1 MGTILLLVGLLIF
14 IAVAIWWMAY
24 RRDPS
29 IILPTSETSQVGIF
43 SSKPSAPAIVRS
55 KFFPDQLY
63 VGKQVILDSSL
74 RVMLNN
80 LLFLFPT
87 DALIVDKFKYF
98 DVEGNSFEEIDFQKI
113 GTSSY
118 RVLYDNVESTM
129 YFLNHVMTTNLD
141 DGEVPPMAS
150 QDVVTLT
157 ENDDT
162 YEYTDMSG
170 LLQVTLNQDGQYGK
184 DRLIRVYEREITP
197 EDNEYLICIMDKHNV
212 VDYYVGFNIS
222 PLQLED
228 I

>member
-24 RRDPS
+24 RRNPS
-29 IILPTSETSQVGIF
+29 IILPETPEVNIF
-43 SSKPSAPAIVRS
+43 SQKTKSPSIVRS

-63 VGKQVILDSSL
+63 VGKQVKLDSSL

-98 DVEGNSFEEIDFQKI
+98 DVEGNPFEEIDFQKI
-113 GTSSY
+113 GTSGY
-118 RVLYDNVESTM
+118 RVLYDKFENTM
-129 YFLNHVMTTNLD
+129 YFLNHVMSTPVGNDETPVMVSN
-141 DGEVPPMAS
+141 
-150 QDVVTLT
+150 DVVTLT
-157 ENDDT
+157 EDGNT

-170 LLQVTLNQDGQYGK
+170 LLNVSLKQDGQYGK

-212 VDYYVGFNIS
+212 VEYFVGFNIS

>member
-14 IAVAIWWMAY
+14 IGVAIWWMAY
-24 RRDPS
+24 RRNPS
-29 IILPTSETSQVGIF
+29 IILPEDPTVGIF
-43 SSKPSAPAIVRS
+43 SSKPSTPAIVRS
-55 KFFPDQLY
+55 KFFSDQLY
-63 VGKQVILDSSL
+63 VGKQVKLDPSL

-98 DVEGNSFEEIDFQKI
+98 DVEGNPFEEIDFQKI
-113 GTSSY
+113 GTSGY
-118 RVLYDNVESTM
+118 RVLYDKFENTM
-129 YFLNHVMTTNLD
+129 YFLNHVMTTNIG

-170 LLQVTLNQDGQYGK
+170 LLQVSLKQDGQYGK

-197 EDNEYLICIMDKHNV
+197 DDNEYLICIMDKHNV

>member
-1 MGTILLLVGLLIF
+1 M
-14 IAVAIWWMAY
+14 
-24 RRDPS
+24 
-29 IILPTSETSQVGIF
+29 GIF
-43 SSKPSAPAIVRS
+43 SSKPTTPAVIRS

-63 VGKQVILDSSL
+63 VNKQIKLDPLL
-74 RVMLNN
+74 RVMLKN

-98 DVEGNSFEEIDFQKI
+98 DVDGNPFEEIDFQRI
-113 GTSSY
+113 GNASY
-118 RVLYDNVESTM
+118 RVLFDKFENTM
-129 YFLNHVMTTNLD
+129 YFLNHVMSTTLT

-157 ENDDT
+157 ENEDT

-170 LLQVTLNQDGQYGK
+170 LLNVQLSSSGLYGK

-197 EDNEYLICIMDKHNV
+197 EDNEYLICIMDTHNV

-222 PLQLED
+222 HLQLED